1 MPAFTVNGVPREL
14 SLEPHRSLLQVLR
27 EELHLTGAKYACGEG
42 ACGACTVLVDGDPVR
57 SCVTPVGETVDRSVT
72 TIEGLAPEGSLH
84 PVQRAFLDTA
94 AMQCGYC
101 TPGMI
106 MNAVALL
113 GRVPAPGDDEI
124 VQAMQGNICRCCA
137 YPRIVRAVRRAADVV
152 GELPASASLPRS
164 HRRRSRP
171 PVGSDPRRRS

>member
-1 MPAFTVNGVPREL
+1 MR
-14 SLEPHRSLLQVLR
+14 R
-27 EELHLTGAKYACGEG
+27 

-57 SCVTPVGETVDRSVT
+57 SCVTPVEETTDRSVT
-72 TIEGLAPEGSLH
+72 TVEGLPPEGSLH

-113 GRVPAPGDDEI
+113 GRVPAPDDDAI
-124 VQAMQGNICRCCA
+124 AQAMQGNICCCCS
-137 YPRIVRAVRRAADVV
+137 YPRIVRAVRRAAEVV
-152 GELPASASLPRS
+152 EQEPAPASVPDPIEVGPARPWVSPRS
-164 HRRRSRP
+164 KIVTTSACSDRGSSWWSARRRRGRLVDGRRRLDPHRR
-171 PVGSDPRRRS
+171 